1 MKAGGLKF
9 KFFIAP
15 KTLFKAAITVD
26 VDVPSFAVFVCLY
39 FLVGGRVL
47 FVCLF
52 VAFLPFFFPRVVCAR
67 ACVCVCVCVC
77 VHLCVYCVCVRLCLC
92 VCIVCACTCACV
104 RACVRVLL
112 LLLQWN
118 DPKSQ
123 HCKKDKFEYRSAL
136 SSSLHLPIRVPKT
149 AEHLETRVCL
159 AFSSATYLESAAIE
173 LR

>member
-1 MKAGGLKF
+1 M
-9 KFFIAP
+9 
-15 KTLFKAAITVD
+15 
-26 VDVPSFAVFVCLY
+26 
-39 FLVGGRVL
+39 
-47 FVCLF
+47 
-52 VAFLPFFFPRVVCAR
+52 CAC
-67 ACVCVCVCVC
+67 ACVCVCVCV
-77 VHLCVYCVCVRLCLC
+77 YCVRVR
-92 VCIVCACTCACV
+92 VRV

-112 LLLQWN
+112 FLLQWN